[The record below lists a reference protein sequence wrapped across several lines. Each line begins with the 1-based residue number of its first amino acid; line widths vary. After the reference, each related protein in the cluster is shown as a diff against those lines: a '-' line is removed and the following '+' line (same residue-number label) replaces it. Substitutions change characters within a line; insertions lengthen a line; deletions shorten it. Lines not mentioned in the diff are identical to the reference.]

1 MGSKKVETSK
11 EENERQ
17 TDRQIKKQ
25 TLKYKEQTDRYQ
37 RRGGGGFVSFLVSQM
52 IPTDFV
58 WGPLLQTRN
67 GQKFSTPLSH
77 ARHMHLTAYVILLF
91 FFNYY
96 FFHHDNYTV

>member
-1 MGSKKVETSK
+1 MLMHRDYTESQKSVW
-11 EENERQ
+11 ERHR
-17 TDRQIKKQ
+17 DLCLSGLCEFKGFFV
-25 TLKYKEQTDRYQ
+25 LFGG
-37 RRGGGGFVSFLVSQM
+37 GGGGFVSFLVSQM

-91 FFNYY
+91 FF
-96 FFHHDNYTV
+96 